1 MTCYMARR
9 TKDDALKTR
18 QMLLDAAIE
27 QFAQRGVSSTTL
39 TDIADA
45 AGVTRGAVYWH
56 FASKSELFNAM
67 WLEQTPLRELIHHKL
82 KQIEGAN
89 PLINLRNK
97 FIIGLQYI
105 AETPKQRALMQILYH
120 KCEFSSDMMS
130 EPEIRRQIGFNYDYM
145 RTVLQGCVR
154 NKILPDDANIE
165 IILIILHSAFSG
177 IIKNWLMNPQQFDLY
192 QQAPLLVDNLMTT
205 LCTQQHRI
213 SQPMLVANP

>member
-1 MTCYMARR
+1 
-9 TKDDALKTR
+9 
-18 QMLLDAAIE
+18 
-27 QFAQRGVSSTTL
+27 
-39 TDIADA
+39 
-45 AGVTRGAVYWH
+45 
-56 FASKSELFNAM
+56 
-67 WLEQTPLRELIHHKL
+67 
-82 KQIEGAN
+82 
-89 PLINLRNK
+89 
-97 FIIGLQYI
+97 
-105 AETPKQRALMQILYH
+105 
-120 KCEFSSDMMS
+120 MMS

>member
-1 MTCYMARR
+1 MARR

-18 QMLLDAAIE
+18 QLLLDAAIE
-27 QFAQRGVSSTTL
+27 QFALRGVSSTTL

-56 FASKSELFNAM
+56 FASKSELFNAI
-67 WLEQTPLRELIHHKL
+67 WQEQQPLRDLILHKL
-82 KQIEGAN
+82 KQIETVN
-89 PLINLRNK
+89 PLLNLRNK

-120 KCEFSSDMMS
+120 KCEFCSDMMS
-130 EPEIRRQIGFNYDYM
+130 ESEIRAKIGFNYDYM
-145 RTVLQGCVR
+145 RTVLQNCVS
-154 NKILPDDANIE
+154 NKILPHDTNVE

-177 IIKNWLMNPQQFDLY
+177 IIKNWLMSPQQFNLY

-205 LCTQQHRI
+205 IC
-213 SQPMLVANP
+213 SQPLWMSRPTLAANL